1 MGIVW
6 CFCRL
11 GCFSASYGRS
21 ASRGMMKMQL
31 RPESLGGGGARQL
44 ISVGLQ
50 GRMEGT
56 EIGSGHPAGQG
67 RTGWLLSAAKRDP
80 SGNATDVALIG
91 LIILITFFK
100 V

>member
-1 MGIVW
+1 
-6 CFCRL
+6 
-11 GCFSASYGRS
+11 
-21 ASRGMMKMQL
+21 
-31 RPESLGGGGARQL
+31 
-44 ISVGLQ
+44 
-50 GRMEGT
+50 MEGT